1 MFKVFPI
8 CHAAGF
14 LAAQLVA
21 DPLGCCGF
29 CVPCSITILSEQLL
43 NKTIPLCIP
52 WMAHSN
58 GGMWQFFL
66 VKSLGNWVLGVTLK
80 LQCTVHC
87 VKQQGAASR

>member
-14 LAAQLVA
+14 LAAWLMA
-21 DPLGCCGF
+21 DPLGCCGI

-43 NKTIPLCIP
+43 HKTIPLCIP

-58 GGMWQFFL
+58 VECGSFSL
-66 VKSLGNWVLGVTLK
+66 VKSLRNWVLGVSLEIAVYCA
-80 LQCTVHC
+80 LYQ
-87 VKQQGAASR
+87 AARSCQ

>member
-58 GGMWQFFL
+58 GGMWRFF
-66 VKSLGNWVLGVTLK
+66 SCEITGELGAWSNFEIAVYCALC
-80 LQCTVHC
+80 Q
-87 VKQQGAASR
+87 AARSCQ